1 MQLRALRYFHE
12 VARCASLR
20 KAAERLYVTP
30 TAVSR
35 QIEHL
40 EHFFGAA
47 LIERGPRG
55 IRLTVEGEC
64 LAEQVTSTLRGLDQ
78 VRDVIASRQSQ
89 VAGNI
94 SIHVSESIVSTVL
107 APVLAAFYRAHP
119 KVTFNIV
126 IASASATLDALCS
139 G

>member
-35 QIEHL
+35 QIEQL
-40 EHFFGAA
+40 EHFFGAT
-47 LIERGPRG
+47 LIVRGPRG

-64 LAEQVTSTLRGLDQ
+64 LAEQVTSTLRGFDQ
-78 VRDVIASRQSQ
+78 VRDVIAGRQSQ
-89 VAGNI
+89 VAGMG
-94 SIHVSESIVSTVL
+94 
-107 APVLAAFYRAHP
+107 
-119 KVTFNIV
+119 
-126 IASASATLDALCS
+126 IARRW
-139 G
+139 